1 MIARVRGDETPGSD
15 HAYHPRMTDEPAT
28 TTAEFAVVDVPE
40 RRRFEARL
48 GPRTIGFTQYGKR
61 DDMIVLLHTEID
73 PSVEGQGFGSR
84 LAAGILADVT
94 SRPLS
99 VVVRCPFIAAY
110 VERHADEYPSV
121 EVRR

>member
-1 MIARVRGDETPGSD
+1 MTHETIETP
-15 HAYHPRMTDEPAT
+15 
-28 TTAEFAVVDVPE
+28 AEFAVVDVPE

-48 GPRTIGFTQYGKR
+48 GSDTIGFTQYGKR
-61 DDMIVLLHTEID
+61 DDLIVLLHTEID
-73 PSVEGQGFGSR
+73 PSVEGRGFGSR

-94 SRPLS
+94 SRELS
-99 VVVRCPFIAAY
+99 VIVRCPFIASY